1 MDVIALLNEFIPGC
15 NLMVE
20 FVAEST
26 QKAGM
31 RDVPGDSQ
39 EVMLG
44 MDHVFKRDNGL
55 AGKSEAGEEGTGN
68 QRDNDQH
75 TAGEETL
82 ETRNAVVQGGELDV
96 NGNGLQNY

>member
-1 MDVIALLNEFIPGC
+1 M
-15 NLMVE
+15 
-20 FVAEST
+20 
-26 QKAGM
+26 K
-31 RDVPGDSQ
+31 DVPGDSQ

-55 AGKSEAGEEGTGN
+55 AGKSEAGEEGTGS
-68 QRDNDQH
+68 QRDNDEH
-75 TAGEETL
+75 TAGEETR